1 MNRNGPPLVTQT
13 LPVAARIPMRIDR
26 YLVQAGITL
35 SRTRI
40 QRLIQEGR
48 VLLNGSAIKP
58 SQTVQSGDR
67 IEIDLPK
74 PTPLEIV
81 PEAIPL
87 DVVYEDS
94 ALLVLNKPAGIVVHP
109 AAGNWQGTLVH
120 ALLHHCRDLAG
131 IGGRERPG
139 IVHRL
144 DKETSGILVVA
155 KTDLAHQKLS
165 AQFKNHTIAR
175 RYVALVRGNVAQAG
189 KVILPIGRDTIDRKK
204 ISARTLSP
212 REAETHYTVRERLK
226 VATLVDLY
234 PQTGRTHQ
242 LRVHM
247 SHLGHPVVG
256 DRTYGGRPARE
267 IPVEAGRQMLHAE
280 QLGFL
285 HPTTGA
291 ALTFSAPLPDDMAEI
306 VSLLRADRAD
316 GVSQRHKLTEASDRL
331 PAKH

>member
-1 MNRNGPPLVTQT
+1 MNPDDLPLVTQI

-40 QRLIQEGR
+40 QRLIQDGQI
-48 VLLNGSAIKP
+48 LLNGGAIKP

-67 IEIDLPK
+67 IQIDLPK
-74 PTPLEIV
+74 PTPLEIL

-87 DVVYEDS
+87 DVVYEDP

-109 AAGNWQGTLVH
+109 AVGNWKGTLVH

-175 RYVALVRGNVAQAG
+175 RYVALVCGNVAQAG
-189 KVILPIGRDTIDRKK
+189 KVNLPIGRDTIDRKK
-204 ISARTLSP
+204 ISARTLTP

-226 VATLVDLY
+226 VATLIDLY

-247 SHLGHPVVG
+247 AHLGHPVVG
-256 DRTYGGRPARE
+256 DRTYGGRPARQ
-267 IPVEAGRQMLHAE
+267 IPGEAERQMLHAE
-280 QLGFL
+280 QLGFI
-285 HPTTGA
+285 HPTTGT
-291 ALTFSAPLPDDMAEI
+291 ALSFSAPLPDDMAKIIEI
-306 VSLLRADRAD
+306 LRTDLAD
-316 GVSQRHKLTEASDRL
+316 QRDRRE
-331 PAKH
+331 